1 MRYVF
6 LMTLAVSLLCCETF
20 AQVNEPAKNKY
31 TSQKGFG
38 FYALVQPSWYNQTA
52 LNERLATI
60 GGGKMGKFSLSMGL
74 GVSYLFKTGTELAL
88 DVAMFHRNYT
98 NETYQLQ
105 AFPVNYDFVIRQ
117 SLFSL
122 RDAKVYVLAGAGGF
136 EQAVT
141 IERPVAANAAFNQVL
156 AANNA
161 SRMTQM
167 NDYFLAGLGLRFPTN
182 ENADKQVGEYV
193 AMELGYRHQM
203 GDSWWNTHF
212 AELNNSPDASFR
224 QFYLSFKFGL
234 FVKGKKK

>member
-6 LMTLAVSLLCCETF
+6 LMTLAVSLLCSETL

-31 TSQKGFG
+31 TAQKGFG

-60 GGGKMGKFSLSMGL
+60 GAGKMGKFSLSMGL

-234 FVKGKKK
+234 FLKGKKK

>member
-6 LMTLAVSLLCCETF
+6 LITLATSILCGETF
-20 AQVNEPAKNKY
+20 AQVNEPAKTRY
-31 TSQKGFG
+31 TAKKGFG
-38 FYALVQPSWYNQTA
+38 LYALVQPAWYNQTA

-60 GGGKMGKFSLSMGL
+60 GAGKMGKFSLSMGL

-88 DVAMFHRNYT
+88 DLAMFQRRYT
-98 NETYQLQ
+98 NETLLLQ
-105 AFPVNYDFVIRQ
+105 ASPVNYDFVIRQ
-117 SLFSL
+117 SLFSV

-141 IERPVAANAAFNQVL
+141 IERPVAADANFNQVL

-161 SRMTQM
+161 SRVTQM
-167 NDYFLAGLGLRFPTN
+167 NDYFLAGLGLRFTAD
-182 ENADKQVGEYV
+182 ENTSKPVGDYV

-212 AELNNSPDASFR
+212 TELNNSPDASFR

-234 FVKGKKK
+234 FVKAKKK

>member
-60 GGGKMGKFSLSMGL
+60 VAGKMGKFSLSMGL

>member
-20 AQVNEPAKNKY
+20 AQVNGLAKNKY

-60 GGGKMGKFSLSMGL
+60 GAGKMGKFSLSMGL